1 MHINKIGYNYR
12 HTGNFNI
19 YRPQG
24 SGDMVLVLVTTP
36 TVFTIGGKEIDL
48 APETLIIL
56 RPDTPNIYH
65 GTGDIFANHWF
76 HFTPT
81 DESYFEALGIPLDT
95 PITGFP
101 TTALSELILKMANE
115 YSAAGMHSDAILSDY
130 IDIFFHTLSR
140 LMSSNVSAAASELT
154 ETRNAIYNM
163 PYKKWDVE
171 TLASMAG
178 YSRSYFSHKYRED
191 FGTSPMQDV
200 VESKMIYAKYL
211 LESTGYRVNE
221 ISEMCGFDRPVYFIY
236 IFKKKVG
243 CTPTE
248 FRKSTK

>member
-1 MHINKIGYNYR
+1 MHINKVGYNYR

-24 SGDMVLVLVTTP
+24 SGDMVMVLVTTP
-36 TVFTIGGKEIDL
+36 TVFTLKGMDVDF

-76 HFTPT
+76 HFSPV
-81 DESYFEALGIPLDT
+81 DESYFEKLNIPLDT

-101 TTALSELILKMANE
+101 MTALAEIVLKMANE
-115 YSAAGMHSDAILSDY
+115 HSADQPYSEEILNSY
-130 IDIFFHTLSR
+130 TDIFFHILSR
-140 LMSSNVSAAASELT
+140 LMCSRAAAAASELT
-154 ETRNAIYNM
+154 ETRSAIYNM
-163 PYKKWDVE
+163 PYKKWDVDS
-171 TLASMAG
+171 LAAMAG
-178 YSRSYFSHKYRED
+178 YSRSYFSHKYKED

-211 LESTGYRVNE
+211 LESTGYRINE

-236 IFKKKVG
+236 IFKKKNG

-248 FRKSTK
+248 FRKSLR